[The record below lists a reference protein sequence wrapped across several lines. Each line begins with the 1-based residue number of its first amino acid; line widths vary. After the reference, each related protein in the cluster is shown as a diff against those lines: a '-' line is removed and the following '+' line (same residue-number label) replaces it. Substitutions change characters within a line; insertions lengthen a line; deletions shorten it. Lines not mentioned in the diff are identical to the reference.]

1 MTQKPQRGVF
11 LLEALIAILIFS
23 LGILGMVA
31 MGSTAIAAQSDAQYR
46 TEAANYAS
54 DIVSA
59 ITLDLKRTAYSP
71 ATLGNYA
78 HHNVGGGYCAFAG
91 AASTQPVVV
100 SWVNRVTGLT
110 DPKLGLPGATP
121 ATLQIAIGALNQ
133 VTVNVCW
140 QPPSNAALLGAPMH
154 QHTLVTYINGP
165 Q

>member
-1 MTQKPQRGVF
+1 MTKKPQRGVF

-59 ITLDLKRTAYSP
+59 ITLDLKRTNYDAT
-71 ATLGNYA
+71 TLGNYA
-78 HHNVGGGYCAFAG
+78 HHNAPGGYCSFAG

-100 SWVNRVTGLT
+100 NWYNRVSGVT
-110 DPKLGLPGATP
+110 DPKLGLPGATE
-121 ATLQIAIGALNQ
+121 ATLQIMVGAFNQ
-133 VTVNVCW
+133 VTVNICW
-140 QPPSNAALLGAPMH
+140 QPPSNAALPFAPPH
-154 QHTLVTYINGP
+154 QHTLITYINGP
-165 Q
+165 I